1 MDFGFNPL
9 QYKYPSR
16 RSVMYGTKGMVCSS
30 QPLAAQAGLD
40 MIKKGGNAVDAAV
53 ATAIALTILEPT
65 SNGLGSDAFAQ
76 VWVGGKL
83 YGLNGSGY
91 APELLTPDC
100 AALKDKTAIPERGWE
115 SVTVPGAV
123 SAWAE
128 LHKRFGKLPFAELF
142 APAIEYAENGYPVSP
157 VISRLWHEGLGVF
170 APYKNNAAFK
180 GWFDTFTENG
190 ETPAAGTVAKLPK
203 QARTL
208 RLIADSYGEAFYRGE
223 IADKID
229 EFSRSTGGYIR
240 KSDLAAYR
248 AEWVEPISIDYRGY
262 RVWELP
268 PNGHGI
274 VALMAL
280 NILKGFEHGSK
291 DCAENL
297 HHEIEAMKLAYADGR
312 KYVADPRYMKAQ
324 VKELLSDEYT
334 AKRRA
339 LIGEQAI
346 MPRPCNPFCGGTV
359 YLCTADGEGN
369 MVSYIQSNFQGFG
382 SGIVVPDYGIAF
394 NDRASGFTLDPQHD
408 DYLVPLKKPYH
419 TIIPGF
425 LTKDGKAV
433 GPFGVMGGYMQPQ
446 GHLQVIHNVID
457 FGMNPQEARDG
468 PRWQWIESKKLWLK
482 QALAKK

>member
-170 APYKNNAAFK
+170 CS
-180 GWFDTFTENG
+180 
-190 ETPAAGTVAKLPK
+190 V
-203 QARTL
+203 
-208 RLIADSYGEAFYRGE
+208 
-223 IADKID
+223 
-229 EFSRSTGGYIR
+229 
-240 KSDLAAYR
+240 
-248 AEWVEPISIDYRGY
+248 
-262 RVWELP
+262 
-268 PNGHGI
+268 
-274 VALMAL
+274 
-280 NILKGFEHGSK
+280 
-291 DCAENL
+291 
-297 HHEIEAMKLAYADGR
+297 
-312 KYVADPRYMKAQ
+312 
-324 VKELLSDEYT
+324 
-334 AKRRA
+334 
-339 LIGEQAI
+339 
-346 MPRPCNPFCGGTV
+346 
-359 YLCTADGEGN
+359 
-369 MVSYIQSNFQGFG
+369 
-382 SGIVVPDYGIAF
+382 
-394 NDRASGFTLDPQHD
+394 
-408 DYLVPLKKPYH
+408 
-419 TIIPGF
+419 
-425 LTKDGKAV
+425 
-433 GPFGVMGGYMQPQ
+433 
-446 GHLQVIHNVID
+446 
-457 FGMNPQEARDG
+457 
-468 PRWQWIESKKLWLK
+468 
-482 QALAKK
+482 

>member
-180 GWFDTFTENG
+180 GWFDTFTQNG

-203 QARTL
+203 QAKTL
-208 RLIADSYGEAFYRGE
+208 RLIAGSYGEAFYRGE

-291 DCAENL
+291 DCSENL

-312 KYVADPRYMKAQ
+312 KYVANCLVMNIRQNAAHLLANRQLCLGPAIPSAEVRYICVRQ
-324 VKELLSDEYT
+324 T
-334 AKRRA
+334 AKAIWFHISKAIFRA
-339 LIGEQAI
+339 LA
-346 MPRPCNPFCGGTV
+346 
-359 YLCTADGEGN
+359 A
-369 MVSYIQSNFQGFG
+369 
-382 SGIVVPDYGIAF
+382 A
-394 NDRASGFTLDPQHD
+394 
-408 DYLVPLKKPYH
+408 
-419 TIIPGF
+419 
-425 LTKDGKAV
+425 
-433 GPFGVMGGYMQPQ
+433 
-446 GHLQVIHNVID
+446 
-457 FGMNPQEARDG
+457 
-468 PRWQWIESKKLWLK
+468 
-482 QALAKK
+482 